1 MQQYIMRR
9 LLYSIP
15 VMLVV
20 SLLVSVLIRLQPGDV
35 VMAMMAEAGNINPAL
50 LDKIRHELGLDQP
63 FHVQYVTWMFNFL
76 TGNPGQSYWSGKP
89 ITELWASAIP
99 ITIELSLLALLIGL
113 IVAIPVGILTAV
125 RRDSW
130 VDHIGR
136 LFAISGLSMPD
147 FWIGTLVLLFMG
159 LWFHWIP
166 KITYVGL
173 FDDPVSNLQ
182 QFIVPAVVLGFRLS
196 ATTMRLTRSTMLEVL
211 REDYIRTAWAKGL
224 QERAVVARHA
234 LKNALIPVI
243 TVAGTQLR
251 FLLGGSLVIEV
262 IFGLPGMG
270 RLTYDAIIQRDYGLV
285 QADIMFLAFLAVMLN
300 LLVDLSYGWFD
311 PRIRYS

>member
-63 FHVQYVTWMFNFL
+63 FHVQYVTWMFHFL

-89 ITELWASAIP
+89 ITELWSSAIP
-99 ITIELSLLALLIGL
+99 VTLELAFLALLIGL
-113 IVAIPVGILTAV
+113 IVAIPVGIVTAV

-147 FWIGTLVLLFMG
+147 FWIGTLVLMFMG

-224 QERAVVARHA
+224 QERTVVARHA

-311 PRIRYS
+311 PRIRYN